1 MGNVGKSEL
10 TPEVKALINC
20 AVFKKR
26 FSKSSHAPKDLPI
39 NCRQWISPKD
49 GMRDHLKLAPNRFHQ
64 SQRAKIFHHKL
75 RGSQSL
81 ITKYL
86 APILDARP
94 VMHSSFQNLEIFL
107 RFFGD
112 IFLYLRNISK
122 SKNKQSLIRNYLAP
136 VGSSWPQGPRCKTP
150 AALFLS
156 KSTPATAYLN

>member
-1 MGNVGKSEL
+1 MQDFPPPAAS
-10 TPEVKALINC
+10 
-20 AVFKKR
+20 VFKKR
-26 FSKSSHAPKDLPI
+26 FSKSSAAPKDLPI
-39 NCRQWISPKD
+39 NCRQRISPKD

-86 APILDARP
+86 APILAVWP
-94 VMHSSFQNLEIFL
+94 VMHSSFKNKTKLRSFFL
-107 RFFGD
+107 DF
-112 IFLYLRNISK
+112 FLYLRNISK

-136 VGSSWPQGPRCKTP
+136 VGSSWPRGRRCKTP

-156 KSTPATAYLN
+156 KSTRATAYLN